1 MICVTIIIPSLPPPS
16 LSLQHLRIVLDASG
30 CSVQHLFFNTVSN
43 MLDYFKQNTIPLET
57 CWSEDDCRITE
68 YIDRSASDAFRTI
81 TAIYNDDLLSSPR
94 MPRRSHSLHLALTQA
109 VAAAMHQH
117 NTGGAT
123 AGEGGATRSRRGSS
137 SLPQTTRQSTTTG
150 GWRQLFWPNRAST
163 LQRRHSELSSMHHA
177 IDNNYTTRH

>member
-1 MICVTIIIPSLPPPS
+1 M
-16 LSLQHLRIVLDASG
+16 LDASG

-109 VAAAMHQH
+109 VTAAMQQ

-123 AGEGGATRSRRGSS
+123 PGEGGATRSRRGSS
-137 SLPQTTRQSTTTG
+137 SLPQNTRQSTTGG

-163 LQRRHSELSSMHHA
+163 LQRRHSEISSMHHA

>member
-1 MICVTIIIPSLPPPS
+1 
-16 LSLQHLRIVLDASG
+16 
-30 CSVQHLFFNTVSN
+30 

-68 YIDRSASDAFRTI
+68 FIDRSASDAFRTI

-109 VAAAMHQH
+109 VAAAVQH
-117 NTGGAT
+117 HAGAT
-123 AGEGGATRSRRGSS
+123 GEGGATRGRRGSS
-137 SLPQTTRQSTTTG
+137 SLPQNTRQTTSSG

-177 IDNNYTTRH
+177 IDNNYTARP